1 MKSILIAAA
10 LVVVATSCT
19 AQQGKTDL
27 KTDEAKFA
35 YTLGFNYGEYL
46 KNQQVD
52 SLDVDAFVA
61 GLLDIQKGDTSRVS
75 EEEKERVFTAIQQ
88 KLMAKNIAKEREAAM
103 ASDNEGMVWLRE
115 NGTRDGVTTTASGL
129 QYEVITAGPDGPKP
143 SASSNV
149 TVHYTGTLTD
159 GTVFDSSVERGE
171 PVTFQLNQ
179 VIPGWTEGVQLMTV
193 GSTYKFY
200 IPSYLGYGER
210 GAGGLIGPNATLI
223 FTVELLSIQ

>member
-1 MKSILIAAA
+1 MKSILLTAA

-27 KTDEAKFA
+27 KTDESKFA

-88 KLMAKNIAKEREAAM
+88 KLMARTMAKEREAAM
-103 ASDNEGMVWLRE
+103 ASDSEGMVWLRE
-115 NGTRDGVTTTASGL
+115 NGTRAGVMTTESGL

-143 SASSNV
+143 AATSNV

-223 FTVELLSIQ
+223 FTVELLEIQ